1 MWVRYYPLFGLE
13 GNTLHKNSNT
23 PRQVSDALTALG
35 INIRT
40 ARVRRRLTQDE
51 LAMKCDITR
60 KTVYAIEKGAQ
71 GPSIGS
77 VLSVLWALGLLDS
90 VKALA
95 DPDADEHGK
104 ILEAATRP
112 ERVRAYKVLDNDF

>member
-1 MWVRYYPLFGLE
+1 
-13 GNTLHKNSNT
+13 LHKNSDT
-23 PRQVSDALTALG
+23 PRQVNDALKALG

-40 ARVRRRLTQDE
+40 ARIRRRLTQEE
-51 LAMKCDITR
+51 LAIKCDITR
-60 KTVYAIEKGAQ
+60 KTIYAIEKGAQ

-95 DPDADEHGK
+95 DPNSDEHGK

-112 ERVRAYKVLDNDF
+112 ERVRAHQVLDNDF

>member
-1 MWVRYYPLFGLE
+1 
-13 GNTLHKNSNT
+13 LHKNSDT
-23 PRQVSDALTALG
+23 PRQVNDALKTLG

-51 LAMKCDITR
+51 LSMKCDITR
-60 KTVYAIEKGAQ
+60 KTLYSIEKGAQ

-77 VLSVLWALGLLDS
+77 VLSVLWSLGLLDG

-95 DPDADEHGK
+95 DPDSDEHGK
-104 ILEAATRP
+104 ILEAATSP
-112 ERVRAYKVLDNDF
+112 QRVRAHQTLDNDF

>member
-1 MWVRYYPLFGLE
+1 
-13 GNTLHKNSNT
+13 LHKNSDT
-23 PRQVSDALTALG
+23 PRQVNDALKVLG

-51 LAMKCDITR
+51 LSMKCDIAR

-95 DPDADEHGK
+95 DPDSDEHGK

-112 ERVRAYKVLDNDF
+112 ERARTHQVLDNDF